1 MQGAFQKGVNIH
13 VCGLLVVIELD
24 GAGEDVAAQFY
35 TVIPS
40 IITP

>member
-1 MQGAFQKGVNIH
+1 MCKGHFKKGVTIH
-13 VCGLLVVIELD
+13 VCGLLLVIELD

-40 IITP
+40 IQ